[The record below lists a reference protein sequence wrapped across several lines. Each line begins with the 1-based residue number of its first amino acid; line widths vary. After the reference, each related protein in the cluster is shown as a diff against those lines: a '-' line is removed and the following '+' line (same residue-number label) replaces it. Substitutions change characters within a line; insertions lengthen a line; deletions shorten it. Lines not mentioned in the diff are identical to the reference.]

1 MNFLL
6 GVLIIGPLLVILLAM
21 AVLKAALE
29 NSIMKAGDLYMN
41 IITAI
46 AKRNKRI
53 VDKRKK
59 RAQKEAGR
67 KKV

>member
-1 MNFLL
+1 MNFLA
-6 GVLIIGPLLVILLAM
+6 GVLITGPFLVILLVVAT
-21 AVLKAALE
+21 VQAALE
-29 NSIMKAGDLYMN
+29 NCIMKAGDFYMN

>member
-1 MNFLL
+1 M
-6 GVLIIGPLLVILLAM
+6 VILLVM
-21 AVLKAALE
+21 ATVQAALE
-29 NSIMKAGDLYMN
+29 NCIMKAGDFYMN

>member
-29 NSIMKAGDLYMN
+29 NCIMKAGDFYMN